1 MFMRKK
7 MVYDSLVRGL
17 KSLVILI
24 NCHGLK
30 PLVYAHIFEII
41 FIEFGINTRLAV
53 GIQEP

>member
-1 MFMRKK
+1 MESSPIQKGTK
-7 MVYDSLVRGL
+7 DS
-17 KSLVILI
+17 SIQDY
-24 NCHGLK
+24 HGLK